1 MVDRLAGVAVPH
13 DGGLAL
19 VGNADGGDIL
29 GGGTNLVHGR
39 EGHAQLGGPDLVGIM
54 LDPARFRE
62 ILGEFF
68 LGHAANFA
76 VVVKQDAAV
85 RGRSGVKRHN
95 VLFHKA
101 LPLAGICDD

>member
-29 GGGTNLVHGR
+29 GGGTDLVHGR

-54 LDPARFRE
+54 LDPARFWINLLKLFLRYTAN
-62 ILGEFF
+62 ISFF
-68 LGHAANFA
+68 VKLFFQSKCFYNKHAFNGFL
-76 VVVKQDAAV
+76 K
-85 RGRSGVKRHN
+85 K
-95 VLFHKA
+95 
-101 LPLAGICDD
+101 